1 MKFIARI
8 CIIVAS
14 EDEKRQSL
22 VGRARRN
29 MSCISRVREH
39 ACASCA
45 YHARTLQGFCTF
57 CFHNLHTRGL
67 FHRNSKKKNV
77 GDKRKT
83 WEISEKMSNV
93 FRKISHV
100 FWKRSNV
107 FEERSEK
114 LFPRILFM
122 APNVS
127 KAPSKSLE
135 ISPIVQT
142 LCAKDG
148 NQYIFTSS
156 SFGERFFPFTRFF
169 FPEFRAVVTTL

>member
-1 MKFIARI
+1 
-8 CIIVAS
+8 
-14 EDEKRQSL
+14 
-22 VGRARRN
+22 
-29 MSCISRVREH
+29 MSCTSRVREH

>member
-1 MKFIARI
+1 MKSDRALWEERGEIWAVPHVYASTHARRARI
-8 CIIVAS
+8 TRAHYRDFALFAFTTFTQRDYCIAILG
-14 EDEKRQSL
+14 Q
-22 VGRARRN
+22 
-29 MSCISRVREH
+29 
-39 ACASCA
+39 
-45 YHARTLQGFCTF
+45 
-57 CFHNLHTRGL
+57 
-67 FHRNSKKKNV
+67 KKP

-156 SFGERFFPFTRFF
+156 SWGGDLSPSKRIFWR
-169 FPEFRAVVTTL
+169 EFRVWFTTL